1 MASKKANNVNLKSKS
16 KMPETIAP
24 MLATLVSDPIE
35 SPGWQYEIKW
45 DGYRAVTTL
54 HQGKV
59 SIRSRNNKSFDE
71 KFYAIHDALKRW
83 KINAIV
89 DGEIIV
95 ADDNGK
101 ANFGALQ
108 NWRSEADGNL
118 MYFIFDILWLEGKDL
133 TQLPLSERRNL
144 LKSVMPESDIIKL
157 SKNFETTGKEFF
169 NLAKKLELEGIMAKK
184 ADSLYLA
191 GKRSKD
197 WLKIKTESRQEVVIG
212 GYTINEGTSRGF
224 SSLLVGVYKNKKL
237 EYIGK
242 IGTGFNAVMQKDLLK
257 QFKPLIIKKSPFSN
271 VPDVNKP
278 SRFRPDPPAAKATWL
293 KPTLICEVRYRE
305 LTKDGIMR
313 HPSFVGMRSD
323 KNANT
328 VVLEKPADLPD
339 TVMVKKTGAKY
350 ILSVPKKSNIK
361 TLLNPSEKTQ
371 VKKIKGHDLKFNN
384 LDKIFWPDA
393 KVSKR
398 DMINYYFQIAPYIL
412 PHLKN
417 RPQSLNRFPNGITG
431 KSFYQKNVKGK
442 VPDWMDTYPY
452 KRMGE
457 KKEFLICNEEA
468 TLLYMAGLGSIEIN
482 PWNSTIKNPDNPDWC
497 VIDLDP
503 DKQSFNQVIE
513 TAIVTHDILESAG
526 IPSYC
531 KTSGSTGLHIYIPL
545 GAKYKYEASREF
557 GRLIAHLVT
566 EALPKITS
574 IERLI
579 QKRNGK
585 LYVDFLQ
592 NRPQATLA
600 SVYSLRPKPGATV
613 SMPLQWEEVKNGLR
627 MQDFNIF
634 NAMER
639 IKTNGDIFKPVLGK
653 GINMEEAI
661 NNLKANHL

>member
-1 MASKKANNVNLKSKS
+1 M
-16 KMPETIAP
+16 
-24 MLATLVSDPIE
+24 
-35 SPGWQYEIKW
+35 
-45 DGYRAVTTL
+45 
-54 HQGKV
+54 
-59 SIRSRNNKSFDE
+59 
-71 KFYAIHDALKRW
+71 
-83 KINAIV
+83 
-89 DGEIIV
+89 
-95 ADDNGK
+95 
-101 ANFGALQ
+101 
-108 NWRSEADGNL
+108 
-118 MYFIFDILWLEGKDL
+118 
-133 TQLPLSERRNL
+133 
-144 LKSVMPESDIIKL
+144 
-157 SKNFETTGKEFF
+157 
-169 NLAKKLELEGIMAKK
+169 
-184 ADSLYLA
+184 
-191 GKRSKD
+191 
-197 WLKIKTESRQEVVIG
+197 
-212 GYTINEGTSRGF
+212 
-224 SSLLVGVYKNKKL
+224 
-237 EYIGK
+237 
-242 IGTGFNAVMQKDLLK
+242 
-257 QFKPLIIKKSPFSN
+257 
-271 VPDVNKP
+271 
-278 SRFRPDPPAAKATWL
+278 
-293 KPTLICEVRYRE
+293 
-305 LTKDGIMR
+305 
-313 HPSFVGMRSD
+313 
-323 KNANT
+323 
-328 VVLEKPADLPD
+328 
-339 TVMVKKTGAKY
+339 
-350 ILSVPKKSNIK
+350 
-361 TLLNPSEKTQ
+361 LNPSEKTQ

-417 RPQSLNRFPNGITG
+417 RPQSLNRFPNGITC

-452 KRMGE
+452 ERMGE

-579 QKRNGK
+579 QKRSGK